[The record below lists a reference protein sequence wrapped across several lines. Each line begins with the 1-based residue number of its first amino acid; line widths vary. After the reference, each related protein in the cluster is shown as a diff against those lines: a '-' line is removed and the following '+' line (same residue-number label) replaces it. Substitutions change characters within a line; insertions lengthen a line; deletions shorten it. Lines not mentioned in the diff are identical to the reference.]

1 MVCLYVIQ
9 RPTGGHKLR
18 FHATWL
24 LVVMG
29 AVAACNP
36 EMPIRS
42 GSRLGGMADGA
53 PGPDADADGVPD
65 ATDRCSNTPVGAS
78 VWTSG
83 EWIGCSAGQYRDGDP
98 PPQAPDDTP
107 PPYTPP
113 PPLPADLGS
122 QQSPDAGVPAPDTL
136 GFQLSSEEQD
146 LLDALNKARSQ
157 NGLPPVAANAQ
168 LTAAAR
174 EHANDQAGGCDH
186 TGSDGSWPH
195 DRAKKHG
202 FPNPSLVNEICAG
215 PGFNT
220 PIWGYAEGAVF
231 MGWKNSPGH
240 WSAIVHPQAKLVG
253 LGAGTNGCY
262 VALFDCCISG
272 S

>member
-1 MVCLYVIQ
+1 
-9 RPTGGHKLR
+9 LR
-18 FHATWL
+18 YLATWL
-24 LVVMG
+24 LFAG
-29 AVAACNP
+29 ALVACNTELP
-36 EMPIRS
+36 RS
-42 GSRLGGMADGA
+42 GSGSGPRFGNADAAG
-53 PGPDADADGVPD
+53 GPDADADGVPD
-65 ATDRCSNTPVGAS
+65 SVDRCSNTPAGAA

-83 EWIGCSAGQYRDGDP
+83 EWIGCAAGQFRDGDP
-98 PPQAPDDTP
+98 PPNNPDD

-113 PPLPADLGS
+113 PPPPADLGS
-122 QQSPDAGVPAPDTL
+122 QPTADAGTPAPDTL
-136 GFQLSSEEQD
+136 GFQLSSEETN
-146 LLDALNKARSQ
+146 LLNALNKARSQ

-202 FPNPSLVNEICAG
+202 FPNPSRVNEICAG

-231 MGWKNSPGH
+231 KGWKNSPGH
-240 WSAIVHPQAKLVG
+240 WSAIVHTQAKLVG
-253 LGAGTNGCY
+253 LGAGSNGCY